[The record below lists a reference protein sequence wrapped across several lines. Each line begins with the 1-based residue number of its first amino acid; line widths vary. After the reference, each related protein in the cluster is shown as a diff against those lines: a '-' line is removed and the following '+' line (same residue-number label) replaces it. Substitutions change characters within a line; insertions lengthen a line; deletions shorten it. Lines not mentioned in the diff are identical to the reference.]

1 MISFAPSHFLHV
13 STDLLWFL
21 LNHTYVFVKFF
32 CIRLESSIIFASA
45 QVSLFHQPEWKK
57 DPRKAATASLQT
69 QVMDHLTLK
78 YSCCKNTE
86 YKITIQIQCADWRR
100 ESISTGKNTEQIRY
114 DHYQPVL
121 NASLKLGEG

>member
-1 MISFAPSHFLHV
+1 MYLLSFLH
-13 STDLLWFL
+13 SSKIIGHICFCPGE
-21 LNHTYVFVKFF
+21 FF
-32 CIRLESSIIFASA
+32 D
-45 QVSLFHQPEWKK
+45 QPEWKK

-78 YSCCKNTE
+78 SVGAKIQNTKTKYKYSARTE
-86 YKITIQIQCADWRR
+86 VANL
-100 ESISTGKNTEQIRY
+100 STGKNTEKIHY